1 MREMLAARSG
11 HDFVTSSRAPG
22 EGRAIMA
29 RLSQAFAMAL
39 VRNPSRV
46 FGCSIAFAAVGVVA
60 LNALAWQTARH
71 PSPLFTP
78 KPSGRFQRLPDP
90 PIAAPAAPLPPM
102 RPMEVVAVPTP
113 PLPTAPARPQRDP
126 IGDLIRATETGAVRV
141 ESQRL
146 VATAQRALTN
156 LGYGPLRADGIMGQ
170 GTRQAIERFER
181 EYKLEVTGE
190 LNPRTLRELS
200 GRAAMPIE

>member
-11 HDFVTSSRAPG
+11 HDFITPSRAPG
-22 EGRAIMA
+22 EGRATMA
-29 RLSQAFAMAL
+29 RLSQAFAIAL

-46 FGCSIAFAAVGVVA
+46 VGCSIAFAAVGVIA

-78 KPSGRFQRLPDP
+78 KPGGKFQRLPDP
-90 PIAAPAAPLPPM
+90 PIASPAAPLPPT
-102 RPMEVVAVPTP
+102 RPREVVAVPTP
-113 PLPTAPARPQRDP
+113 PLPTAAARPQRDP

-141 ESQRL
+141 EPQRL

-156 LGYGPLRADGIMGQ
+156 LGYGPLRADGIIGQ

-181 EYKLEVTGE
+181 EYKLEVTGD